1 MKIEITRET
10 DQTIETKGK
19 LIVLNDAGANVFQC
33 VTLELPYKNNASQ
46 ISCIPAGSYI
56 CKKVSASHIP
66 YKHISVTNVPNR
78 DGICIHCGNYAALT
92 ILEIQEGKHPDILG
106 CVLTG
111 NGFADINH
119 DGILDI
125 FGSHDAFTKL
135 MKVLPDENEFLL
147 TIK

>member
-19 LIVLNDAGANVFQC
+19 LIVLNDAGANVFSC
-33 VTLELPYKNNASQ
+33 FTLELPDKNNASQ

-56 CKKVSASHIP
+56 CKKVPASHIP
-66 YKHISVTNVPNR
+66 YEHISVTNVPNR
-78 DGICIHCGNYAALT
+78 AGIAIHIGNYAAGKKVDF
-92 ILEIQEGKHPDILG
+92 EGCIG
-106 CVLTG
+106 VG
-111 NGFADINH
+111 NGFADVNH

-135 MKVLPDENEFLL
+135 MKVLPDEDEFLL